1 MSEMSSADL
10 SAKCFDAC
18 QLSDESLVLLAK
30 EGDAVATETLVNRH
44 RNFAKACS
52 KSYFLVGADR
62 EDVIQEGMIGIYK
75 AIMSFDAGKDV
86 SFKAFVKLCVK
97 RQIISA
103 VKMSTR
109 KKHMPL
115 NGYVSL
121 DSSGEGSEFDSLH
134 LITGE
139 SADPEALML
148 DKEAVKDASMQ
159 IDKVLSPFE
168 AKVLSYHLNGVPYGK
183 IAVYLN
189 KEPKSIDN
197 ALQRIK
203 HKVEKFFG

>member
-1 MSEMSSADL
+1 MSEISSDGL
-10 SAKCFDAC
+10 SVQRLDAC
-18 QLSDESLVLLAK
+18 QASDEFLVLLAK
-30 EGDAVATETLVNRH
+30 EGDSAATETLVNRY

-121 DSSGEGSEFDSLH
+121 DSGGEGSEFDSLH
-134 LITGE
+134 FMAGE
-139 SADPEALML
+139 STNPEALML
-148 DKEAVKDASMQ
+148 DKEAIQDASMQ